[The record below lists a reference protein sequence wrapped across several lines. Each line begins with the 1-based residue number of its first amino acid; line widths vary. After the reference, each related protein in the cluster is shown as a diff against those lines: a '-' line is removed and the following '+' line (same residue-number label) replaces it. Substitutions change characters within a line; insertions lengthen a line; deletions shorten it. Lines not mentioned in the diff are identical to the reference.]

1 MQSFSRSPNPISVDS
16 ESSYHTPRVLC
27 NTNRV
32 HLNLADLYH
41 EQQQLTICST
51 PPRTQPH
58 TSMSSISSP
67 NGSNE
72 SPNECPVLL
81 PPQIATA
88 PSLITLS
95 PHTIQ
100 TTLQTQPD
108 LDTTLL
114 RGIANSLLQTIANCE
129 ANTAISTK
137 WYEDQL
143 HHLEQ
148 KVLHYEATFN
158 EPPMGYVLNNG
169 KVSDFHIP
177 ISSGLYQEAKWIWL
191 NDDGTISGH
200 ISTQCPNEQPH
211 IIDLYVTPNY
221 SVDLPITALP
231 AWFCH
236 LLTELGGNF
245 HLLQNMVAET
255 DNWGLAREITRYRQ
269 IDDDITHLAVKVKEY
284 QRDLEAA
291 WANLTLYESCL
302 MFAQAAEH
310 VKTLRNVPR
319 KMTAVHSGWKS
330 AHGVQA
336 TYVRGRPL

>member
-1 MQSFSRSPNPISVDS
+1 
-16 ESSYHTPRVLC
+16 
-27 NTNRV
+27 
-32 HLNLADLYH
+32 
-41 EQQQLTICST
+41 
-51 PPRTQPH
+51 
-58 TSMSSISSP
+58 
-67 NGSNE
+67 
-72 SPNECPVLL
+72 LL
-81 PPQIATA
+81 IA
-88 PSLITLS
+88 LS

-114 RGIANSLLQTIANCE
+114 RGIANSLLQTIANCK

-158 EPPMGYVLNNG
+158 KPPMGYVLNNG

-177 ISSGLYQEAKWIWL
+177 ISSGLYQEVKWIWL
-191 NDDGTISGH
+191 NDDGTIFGYL
-200 ISTQCPNEQPH
+200 STQGPNEQPH

-236 LLTELGGNF
+236 LLTRLGGNF

-255 DNWGLAREITRYRQ
+255 DDWGLAREITCYRQ

-284 QRDLEAA
+284 Q
-291 WANLTLYESCL
+291 
-302 MFAQAAEH
+302 
-310 VKTLRNVPR
+310 
-319 KMTAVHSGWKS
+319 
-330 AHGVQA
+330 
-336 TYVRGRPL
+336 